1 MSFRNHVLFTLAY
14 SLNKFARVSLYIIFF
29 FGFCFLYFLTP
40 HLSRAQGG
48 FLNTPLIQSSDG
60 VLTRL
65 NCGVPSQPPSFA
77 GSFLLFISSHSDF
90 SNRVT
95 HAASHPS
102 AFVWR
107 NWEGKP
113 HRWAGPLPSTESVT
127 SGKHYANALSLR
139 KFFWVFLSFGGIW
152 LYCNLMK
159 NSAIIYRLLDESIA
173 PLVWGK
179 IFHP

>member
-1 MSFRNHVLFTLAY
+1 M
-14 SLNKFARVSLYIIFF
+14 YIIFF

-95 HAASHPS
+95 DAASHPS

-107 NWEGKP
+107 NWKNKP
-113 HRWAGPLPSTESVT
+113 HSWAVPFPSTEYVT
-127 SGKHYANALSLR
+127 SGKHYVNAAHLS
-139 KFFWVFLSFGGIW
+139 KKVFLGFGEFRGDLAVLQLNEKFCNNLPSFG
-152 LYCNLMK
+152 
-159 NSAIIYRLLDESIA
+159 
-173 PLVWGK
+173 
-179 IFHP
+179 

>member
-29 FGFCFLYFLTP
+29 FGVHFLYFLP
-40 HLSRAQGG
+40 RARGRG
-48 FLNTPLIQSSDG
+48 VLNTPLFQSLDG
-60 VLTRL
+60 FLTRL
-65 NCGVPSQPPSFA
+65 NCGVPSQSPSFA
-77 GSFLLFISSHSDF
+77 GSFLLFISCHSDF

-107 NWEGKP
+107 NREGKP

-127 SGKHYANALSLR
+127 SGKHYANAISLR
-139 KFFWVFLSFGGIW
+139 KFFWVFLSFEEIW
-152 LYCNLMK
+152 LHCNLMK
-159 NSAIIYRLLDESIA
+159 NSATIYRLLDESIA

>member
-1 MSFRNHVLFTLAY
+1 M
-14 SLNKFARVSLYIIFF
+14 YIIFF

-102 AFVWR
+102 AFVWL

-113 HRWAGPLPSTESVT
+113 HSWTGPLPSIESVI
-127 SGKHYANALSLR
+127 SGKHYANADHLSKGVSLR
-139 KFFWVFLSFGGIW
+139 FPEFRGDLAK
-152 LYCNLMK
+152 C
-159 NSAIIYRLLDESIA
+159 SAIIYRLLDESIA
-173 PLVWGK
+173 PLPRAK
-179 IFHP
+179 FFTHNLSIKSKRL